1 MRYVL
6 LLRGIN
12 VGGKNKVVMADLK
25 ADLAELGFQNPVSY
39 INSGNLVF
47 DSENREAKITETLM
61 DYFRSTYGFPLPFI
75 LISAATL
82 RKEAAEDAAHA
93 SGA

>member
-6 LLRGIN
+6 LLCGIN

-47 DSENREAKITETLM
+47 DSENREAKITKTLT
-61 DYFRSTYGFPLPFI
+61 DYFRSTYNLD
-75 LISAATL
+75 
-82 RKEAAEDAAHA
+82 RKAHV
-93 SGA
+93 

>member
-25 ADLAELGFQNPVSY
+25 ADLVELGFQNPVSY
-39 INSGNLVF
+39 SWHKSKSG
-47 DSENREAKITETLM
+47 
-61 DYFRSTYGFPLPFI
+61 
-75 LISAATL
+75 
-82 RKEAAEDAAHA
+82 
-93 SGA
+93 